1 MLNARI
7 KLRHL
12 QAFLEVARQ
21 RSFAR
26 AAERL
31 AITQPG
37 MSKTIRELEE
47 ILATP
52 LFERTSRGVAL
63 TQAGLTLLRHA
74 GPALR
79 ALEEGIGAVGS
90 SAPGA
95 RWLRVGAL
103 STVESRLLPE
113 AVRRWQ
119 ASEAGR
125 GVALNV
131 VTGPSAFLLS
141 RLRRGELDLV
151 VGRMTEARE
160 IRDLAF
166 EHLYYERLLLVVRH
180 GHPLAG
186 VAPLPPA
193 ALTAHPWIVPPPQ
206 TTLRQ
211 QVDSFCVRHTL
222 ALPETLLETLSLPLG
237 QAVTQGSDAIW
248 VAPVEAVHAAL
259 EEGRLVELALSLEQQ
274 GGSVGLCTNASL
286 EPSLALDAF
295 CELLREVTAGTA
307 LETI

>member
-21 RSFAR
+21 RSFGR

-37 MSKTIRELEE
+37 ISKTIRELEE
-47 ILATP
+47 ALDAS
-52 LFERTSRGVAL
+52 LFERTPKGVAL

-74 GPALR
+74 GPAIR
-79 ALEEGIGAVGS
+79 ALEEGIGAIGE
-90 SAPGA
+90 A
-95 RWLRVGAL
+95 RDGVRRLRVGAL

-113 AVRRWQ
+113 ALRHWHAQ
-119 ASEAGR
+119 EAEHADV
-125 GVALNV
+125 GVNV

-151 VGRMTEARE
+151 VGRMIEARE
-160 IRDLAF
+160 IQDLAF
-166 EHLYYERLLLVVRH
+166 EHLYYERLLLMVRA

-186 VAPLPPA
+186 VSPLSA
-193 ALTAHPWIVPPPQ
+193 DALGAYPWVLPPPQ

-211 QVDSFCVRHTL
+211 QVDSFCVRHSL
-222 ALPETLLETLSLPLG
+222 VLPARRLETLSLPLSRG
-237 QAVTQGSDAIW
+237 YTLGSDAIW
-248 VAPVEAVHAAL
+248 VAPEEAVGESVAAGEL
-259 EEGRLVELALSLEQQ
+259 YELALPLEQQ
-274 GGSVGLCTNASL
+274 GGSVGLCLNATL
-286 EPSLALDAF
+286 RPSLALEAF
-295 CELLREVTAGTA
+295 CERLRQVAA
-307 LETI
+307 SLK